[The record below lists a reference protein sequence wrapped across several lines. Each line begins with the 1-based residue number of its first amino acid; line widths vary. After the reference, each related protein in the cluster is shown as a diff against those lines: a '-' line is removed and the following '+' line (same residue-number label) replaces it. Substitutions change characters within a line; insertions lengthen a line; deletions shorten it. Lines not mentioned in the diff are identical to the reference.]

1 MNKCIFLLVLGA
13 ALLLGAVPASKDER
27 EPSPKAVA
35 ALSVTVVR
43 PRQGSIAETISATGV
58 TVPREELQ
66 VTAMLSGVKV
76 REILVE
82 VGASVKRNQKLAV
95 LESDS
100 LKNQVVQLKSAYECA
115 RDAFL
120 RVDEIK
126 DTGAVSKQLV
136 REKRTD
142 MQVAQAKL
150 DDAELNLKR
159 CTLYAP
165 EAGVIF
171 ERNAVLG
178 GLVNGSEPLFRI
190 ARHNEIE
197 LEAMV
202 PESRLSAL
210 AVNQPVSV
218 ALAGEDSSIKGTIRL
233 IAPRVDNAKR
243 MAAIRIR
250 LQSTHPIPVG
260 LFATARIQQPG
271 REGMLLPKTAMQQDG
286 EGDFVWVLN
295 AENKGERLPVNVI
308 LFGDAQVLV
317 DTLPP
322 DARVIARAGAFV
334 KEGDH
339 VRVVEN

>member
-1 MNKCIFLLVLGA
+1 
-13 ALLLGAVPASKDER
+13 
-27 EPSPKAVA
+27 
-35 ALSVTVVR
+35 
-43 PRQGSIAETISATGV
+43 
-58 TVPREELQ
+58 
-66 VTAMLSGVKV
+66 MLSGVKV
-76 REILVE
+76 LEILAE
-82 VGASVKRNQKLAV
+82 VGSRVKKNQKLAV
-95 LESDS
+95 LDSDS
-100 LKNQVVQLKSAYECA
+100 LKNQVAQLKSTYECA

-150 DDAELNLKR
+150 DDAELNLKH
-159 CTLYAP
+159 CTLSAP

-171 ERNAVLG
+171 ERNAVIG

-190 ARHNEIE
+190 ARHDEIE
-197 LEAMV
+197 MEAMV
-202 PESRLSAL
+202 PESHLTAL
-210 AVNQPVSV
+210 RVNQPVSV
-218 ALAGEDSSIKGTIRL
+218 FLTGEDSSILGTIRL

-243 MAAIRIR
+243 MATIRIR

-271 REGMLLPKTAMQQDG
+271 HEGMLLPKTALQQDSV
-286 EGDFVWVLN
+286 GDFVWILD

-322 DARVIARAGAFV
+322 DSRVIARAGAFV
-334 KEGDH
+334 KEGDQ
-339 VRVVEN
+339 VLVVEN